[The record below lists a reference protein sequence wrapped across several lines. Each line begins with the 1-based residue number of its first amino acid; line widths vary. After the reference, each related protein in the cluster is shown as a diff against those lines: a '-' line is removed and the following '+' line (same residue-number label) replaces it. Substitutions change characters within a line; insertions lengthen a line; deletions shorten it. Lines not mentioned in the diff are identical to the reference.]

1 MNDIDITLYLNAYR
15 VRALADTLGSQTAE
29 TVEDTFTRMQPQAT
43 EADFLTVQREM
54 DAYCKENG
62 YRIVGSAFTKEPS
75 EKMASVMDNIL
86 TDMKNKNAEL
96 LVIPDISRLGRNTAT
111 VAGIVKAFADEGI
124 DIEITADGSRP
135 TEPFAPDAEPFI
147 QEM

>member
-1 MNDIDITLYLNAYR
+1 MDDNRITAY
-15 VRALADTLGSQTAE
+15 
-29 TVEDTFTRMQPQAT
+29 TFTRMQPQAM
-43 EADFLTVQREM
+43 EADFLTAQREM

-75 EKMASVMDNIL
+75 EKVASVMDNIL
-86 TDMKNKNAEL
+86 TDMKSKNVEL
-96 LVIPDISRLGRNTAT
+96 LIIPDISRLGRNTAT
-111 VAGIVKAFADEGI
+111 VVDIVKAFAVEGI

-135 TEPFAPDAEPFI
+135 TEQFAPDAEPFI

>member
-1 MNDIDITLYLNAYR
+1 MDDNRITAY
-15 VRALADTLGSQTAE
+15 
-29 TVEDTFTRMQPQAT
+29 TFTRMQPQAT
-43 EADFLTVQREM
+43 EADFLTAQREM

-75 EKMASVMDNIL
+75 EKMSAVMQDIL
-86 TDMKNKNAEL
+86 TDMKSKNVEL
-96 LVIPDISRLGRNTAT
+96 LIIPDISRLGRNTAT
-111 VAGIVKAFADEGI
+111 VVDIVKAFAVEGI

-135 TEPFAPDAEPFI
+135 TEQFAPDAESFI

>member
-1 MNDIDITLYLNAYR
+1 MDDNRITAY
-15 VRALADTLGSQTAE
+15 
-29 TVEDTFTRMQPQAT
+29 TFTRMQPQAT
-43 EADFLTVQREM
+43 EADFLTAQREM

-75 EKMASVMDNIL
+75 EKMSAVMQDIL
-86 TDMKNKNAEL
+86 TDMKSKNVEL
-96 LVIPDISRLGRNTAT
+96 LTIPDISRLGRNTAT
-111 VAGIVKAFADEGI
+111 VVDIVKAFAVEGI

-135 TEPFAPDAEPFI
+135 TEQFAPDAEPFI

>member
-1 MNDIDITLYLNAYR
+1 MDDNRITAY
-15 VRALADTLGSQTAE
+15 
-29 TVEDTFTRMQPQAT
+29 TFTRMQPQAT
-43 EADFLTVQREM
+43 NADLLTAQREM
-54 DAYCKENG
+54 DAYCKNSG

-75 EKMASVMDNIL
+75 EKMSAVMQDIL
-86 TDMKNKNAEL
+86 TDMKSKNVEL
-96 LVIPDISRLGRNTAT
+96 LIIPDISRLGRNTAT
-111 VAGIVKAFADEGI
+111 VVDIVKAFAVEGI

>member
-1 MNDIDITLYLNAYR
+1 MDDNRITAY
-15 VRALADTLGSQTAE
+15 
-29 TVEDTFTRMQPQAT
+29 TFTRMQPQASDT
-43 EADFLTVQREM
+43 DLLTAQREM

-75 EKMASVMDNIL
+75 EKIPSVMENIL

-96 LVIPDISRLGRNTAT
+96 LVIPDISRLGRNTAM
-111 VAGIVKAFADEGI
+111 VADIVKAFADDGI

-135 TEPFAPDAEPFI
+135 TEQFTPFI
-147 QEM
+147 QGM

>member
-1 MNDIDITLYLNAYR
+1 
-15 VRALADTLGSQTAE
+15 
-29 TVEDTFTRMQPQAT
+29 MQPQAT
-43 EADFLTVQREM
+43 EADFLTAQREM

-135 TEPFAPDAEPFI
+135 TESFAPDAEPFI

>member
-1 MNDIDITLYLNAYR
+1 MDDNRITAY
-15 VRALADTLGSQTAE
+15 
-29 TVEDTFTRMQPQAT
+29 TFTRMQPQAT
-43 EADFLTVQREM
+43 EADFLTAQREM

-135 TEPFAPDAEPFI
+135 TEPFTPDAEPFI

>member
-1 MNDIDITLYLNAYR
+1 MDDNRITAY
-15 VRALADTLGSQTAE
+15 
-29 TVEDTFTRMQPQAT
+29 TFTRIQPQAM
-43 EADFLTVQREM
+43 EADFLTAQREM

-75 EKMASVMDNIL
+75 EKVASVMDNIL
-86 TDMKNKNAEL
+86 TDMKSKNVEML
-96 LVIPDISRLGRNTAT
+96 IIPDISRLGRNTAT
-111 VAGIVKAFADEGI
+111 VVDIVKAFAVEGI

-135 TEPFAPDAEPFI
+135 TEQFAPDAEPFI